1 MNLHQF
7 EKRFE
12 KVQNTIGS
20 IDETPDPVDIS
31 LLTADEQTR
40 FTAILTH
47 SMEGS
52 KVSDF
57 TKLSYEDLTSLELLY
72 LLLNALKENDEQH
85 ASTLR
90 ERLSYTDDAIVAMF
104 TDLAAGDVD
113 EAELRRLYSPFGDS
127 HANVLRRFPHGSPS
141 AVNDMW
147 QWLVKGVALR
157 KLSPAAR

>member
-20 IDETPDPVDIS
+20 VDETPDPVDIS

-40 FTAILTH
+40 FTAIQAQ

-57 TKLSYEDLTSLELLY
+57 SKLSYEDLTSFELLH
-72 LLLNALKENDEQH
+72 LLLNALKENDEHQ

-90 ERLSYTDDAIVAMF
+90 ERLSYTDSAIVDMF

-127 HANVLRRFPHGSPS
+127 YGNVLRSFQHGSPS
-141 AVNDMW
+141 AVDAMW
-147 QWLVKGVALR
+147 QWLVKAGKGQDYRA
-157 KLSPAAR
+157 K